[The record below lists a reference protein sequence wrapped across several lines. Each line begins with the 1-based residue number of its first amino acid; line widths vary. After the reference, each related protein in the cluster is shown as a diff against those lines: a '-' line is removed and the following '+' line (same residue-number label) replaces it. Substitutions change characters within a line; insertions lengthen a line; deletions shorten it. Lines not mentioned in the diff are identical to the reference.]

1 MPRKK
6 LTEKQL
12 ILKRIIEKGIK
23 DWDDDPDY
31 DRIINP
37 ERGWDSDFKRYYI
50 YVDAKEFSR
59 FWNAMDDLYGPS
71 LLDDRYDFN
80 IRLMPMGSMMID
92 LNDMLCGTE
101 NIAEIWPKT
110 ERNLISNYGQ

>member
-50 YVDAKEFSR
+50 YVDAKEFSDSGMLWTIYTVQA
-59 FWNAMDDLYGPS
+59 FLMTGMTSISDLC
-71 LLDDRYDFN
+71 RW
-80 IRLMPMGSMMID
+80 
-92 LNDMLCGTE
+92 E
-101 NIAEIWPKT
+101 A
-110 ERNLISNYGQ
+110 